1 MIVEKVEKIVGS
13 IISISKQTNLL
24 ALNASIEAA
33 RAGEAGKGFVVVADE
48 IRQLSE
54 QTSSASNQITSIM
67 QELSADVQNAVDS
80 TNAAAE
86 SVKAQDILIR
96 ETADTFEEIG
106 ENVGNLIGRFN
117 DIGTS
122 IEAIGRSA
130 TEINN
135 NIASL
140 AATSEQVA
148 ALSGMGEE
156 GARTAVEKFDEFD
169 ILLKGIYDQAQRL
182 K

>member
-1 MIVEKVEKIVGS
+1 MIFVMDRETQN
-13 IISISKQTNLL
+13 IISLEVFHFRTLRIAT
-24 ALNASIEAA
+24 ALPVPPSQMGVCYA
-33 RAGEAGKGFVVVADE
+33 
-48 IRQLSE
+48 L
-54 QTSSASNQITSIM
+54 NQITSIM

-140 AATSEQVA
+140 AATSEEVA
-148 ALSGMGEE
+148 SLSSMGEE